1 MEPLLNELPLTAPS
15 DGLPSP
21 MRSSGPKG
29 QFVVNTTFNQR
40 KISVT
45 YGIRGGVGTSAY
57 YTQPQPFDE
66 LKLKPEQIQEKTA
79 KLMEKGYFTVPI
91 AEPTRRF
98 LHEQSSLSNPA
109 WRQETVGKVID
120 LKATD
125 YERSTTAVAKDIA
138 TTLTGKQQQ
147 LRPHEFQLRRA
158 KNQGADQWHQDKGPK
173 KVICIATIEG
183 RGTEYVKRAESEGIF
198 EAGHFG
204 KMTPL
209 DARAVEQR
217 TREAKQDRFYFFAG
231 KGICEDSIPKLVH
244 RSPHQSGR
252 SIFLARWQ

>member
-1 MEPLLNELPLTAPS
+1 M
-15 DGLPSP
+15 
-21 MRSSGPKG
+21 
-29 QFVVNTTFNQR
+29 
-40 KISVT
+40 T

-109 WRQETVGKVID
+109 WRQEPVGKVID

-125 YERSTTAVAKDIA
+125 YERSTTAVAKEIA

-147 LRPHEFQLRRA
+147 LGPHEFQLRRA
-158 KNQGADQWHQDKGPK
+158 KNQGADKWHQDKEPK

-204 KMTPL
+204 KNDASGCQGCRAENQRSQARPLLFLCGQRYLRRQHSQTDTPL
-209 DARAVEQR
+209 APSEWSLHLPGTMAIRQA
-217 TREAKQDRFYFFAG
+217 TQD
-231 KGICEDSIPKLVH
+231 
-244 RSPHQSGR
+244 
-252 SIFLARWQ
+252 

>member
-1 MEPLLNELPLTAPS
+1 M
-15 DGLPSP
+15 
-21 MRSSGPKG
+21 
-29 QFVVNTTFNQR
+29 
-40 KISVT
+40 T

-125 YERSTTAVAKDIA
+125 YERSTTAVAKEIA

-147 LRPHEFQLRRA
+147 LGPHEFQLRRA
-158 KNQGADQWHQDKGPK
+158 KNQGADQWHQDTEPK

-198 EAGHFG
+198 EAGAFWENDASGCQGCRAENQRSQARPLLFLCGQRYLRRQHSQTD
-204 KMTPL
+204 TPL
-209 DARAVEQR
+209 APSEWSLHLLGTMAIRQA
-217 TREAKQDRFYFFAG
+217 TQD
-231 KGICEDSIPKLVH
+231 
-244 RSPHQSGR
+244 
-252 SIFLARWQ
+252 